1 MQSKISVSRRSD
13 KGILDLSRKS
23 NWVKGR
29 GKVRA
34 ELRGGNEGKIG
45 DYEFAGKIEY
55 VKVHEQVTT
64 KDKQNRKKIQPAMLV
79 RKD

>member
-23 NWVKGR
+23 NWAKGR

-34 ELRGGNEGKIG
+34 ELRGGMKGKLGIMSSLG
-45 DYEFAGKIEY
+45 
-55 VKVHEQVTT
+55 
-64 KDKQNRKKIQPAMLV
+64 R
-79 RKD
+79 